1 MVNLRSIGR
10 GGLAIGLLALLA
22 GSILAG
28 GSAVIAGDWWLA
40 QQPWIGVGLTLLV
53 VGLAM
58 TAVFSLVLDAVEPV
72 GRLRLLAVP
81 PALIVGFFWAI
92 WLLIGLPTTGFGG
105 PERDVRTIIYSVP
118 ETLVVVLAATLLI
131 ALPLVVSRFARSR
144 TTIAH

>member
-1 MVNLRSIGR
+1 MLNLRSIGR

-28 GSAVIAGDWWLA
+28 GSALIAGDWWLA

-58 TAVFSLVLDAVEPV
+58 TAVFAFVLDAVEPV
-72 GRLRLLAVP
+72 GRLRLLALP
-81 PALIVGFFWAI
+81 PALIVGFCWWI
-92 WLLIGLPTTGFGG
+92 WLVIGLPRTGFGR
-105 PERDVRTIIYSVP
+105 PERDIRTIIYSAP
-118 ETLVVVLAATLLI
+118 EMLLVVLTATLLI

-144 TTIAH
+144 TTVAH